1 MDYLL
6 EEMTKDLKTGEKIV
20 STHTKAKIDK
30 TPPYITV
37 GNGLTTKDFPE
48 NVAKD
53 AFKVFRA
60 LTKEQQGLFIDLK
73 DIYIQQNMSNFQ
85 KRRRV
90 DNPNNVVLEK
100 NKENDLHQSIKKR
113 MGQRCNG
120 TELEA
125 KGVLKKLK
133 PGNYMLN
140 PYIFIPPYDFKKVA
154 AIWDE
159 L

>member
-1 MDYLL
+1 MDYEL
-6 EEMTKDLKTGEKIV
+6 EEMTKNLKPGEKIV
-20 STHTKAKIDK
+20 STHTKTKTDK

-37 GNGLTTKDFPE
+37 GNGIATKTFPE

-53 AFKVFRA
+53 AFKVFRT
-60 LTKEQQGLFIDLK
+60 LTKEQQDLFIDLK
-73 DIYIQQNMSNFQ
+73 DVYVQQNMSNYQ
-85 KRRRV
+85 KQRTV
-90 DNPNNVVLEK
+90 DNPNNVVLDK
-100 NKENDLHQSIKKR
+100 NKDNDLHQSIKKR
-113 MGQRCNG
+113 MGQRRNG